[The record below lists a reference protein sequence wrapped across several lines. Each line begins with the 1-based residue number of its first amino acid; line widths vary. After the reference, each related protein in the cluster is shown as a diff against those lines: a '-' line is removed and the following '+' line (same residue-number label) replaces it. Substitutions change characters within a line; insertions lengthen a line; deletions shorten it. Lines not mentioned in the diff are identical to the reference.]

1 MLYIII
7 QVELQCEEKK
17 VAIELLHEALD
28 ITQQEQCSQQT
39 AQLLVSLARAH
50 AKGGTGEDNG
60 GGRFAY
66 IIMCVPE
73 SRNGGLVYHMDE
85 LYMLCALITPVFLT
99 KSNFSVFGRK
109 PWTIY
114 SPWFDAISLRS
125 HNSPVLLCCS
135 GGFTGESQCPLPV
148 ARLTSPGHQLQG
160 GALPPPHREQG

>member
-1 MLYIII
+1 M
-7 QVELQCEEKK
+7 ELQCEEKK
-17 VAIELLHEALD
+17 AAIELLREALD
-28 ITQQEQCSQQT
+28 ITQQEQCSEQT

-60 GGRFAY
+60 GGRFEY

-85 LYMLCALITPVFLT
+85 LYMLYALCFFDKVKL
-99 KSNFSVFGRK
+99 FSFWLK
-109 PWTIY
+109 PCTIY
-114 SPWFDAISLRS
+114 SPWFDAISLRF

-160 GALPPPHREQG
+160 GALPPPHRVQG